1 MNSFNLPR
9 NKIFGL
15 KTVIGIC
22 LLFVFVSLQGCERS
36 YHLKAHALEGYLH
49 TPWGKFEFQRITSA
63 SQARDMQIRGWDSK
77 WRAFL
82 YADAG
87 DVFVI
92 LPLNL
97 QSTAFLGRKDSK
109 YGYAQNYNLNII
121 ASDTKILSKKG
132 EFIGHALSHDINNQ
146 KFGKHGFRDYGGG
159 GFIRST
165 GGRIGN
171 PYRIV
176 IPFNLSGDDFLVDVL
191 VKATKDGY
199 WELDIGV
206 PAH

>member
-9 NKIFGL
+9 NKIFGP

-22 LLFVFVSLQGCERS
+22 LLFVFVSLQGCERR
-36 YHLKAHALEGYLH
+36 YRLKAHALEGYLY
-49 TPWGKFEFQRITSA
+49 TPWGKFEFQRVTSA
-63 SQARDMQIRGWDSK
+63 RQASEMKLHGWRRTWRG
-77 WRAFL
+77 FL

-87 DVFVI
+87 DVFVV
-92 LPLNL
+92 LPLTG
-97 QSTAFLGRKDSK
+97 QPTAFLGKKGSK
-109 YGYAQNYNLNII
+109 YDYPIKYNLNVT
-121 ASDTKILSKKG
+121 ASDTKALTKDGDFIDHLLNYNITNRKRGKQGFG
-132 EFIGHALSHDINNQ
+132 EYVGS
-146 KFGKHGFRDYGGG
+146 GFRQ
-159 GFIRST
+159 ST
-165 GGRIGN
+165 GGGVGN

-191 VKATKDGY
+191 VKVTKDGY